1 MTTDEKHSEAEF
13 TTGQTPRAT
22 RPTLFA
28 RIGAAWAGQEQSGVQ
43 KGEPKS
49 VEKLAHEVRSSN
61 ELAEERTDLAIKRT
75 LMGAD
80 RTLMAWL
87 RTALSMISFGFTIYK
102 VLQGLQ
108 GGEANIVAQ
117 QYNPRN
123 VGLFL
128 VGLGTLSI
136 VMGTIEYWFS
146 VKELRQLVPI
156 RIWRRPSFV
165 MAMIICVAGLSV
177 FISIV
182 THLL

>member
-1 MTTDEKHSEAEF
+1 MTTDEHRSEGDVAASQK
-13 TTGQTPRAT
+13 TRAT
-22 RPTLFA
+22 EHTLLA
-28 RIGAAWAGQEQSGVQ
+28 RIGAAFAGEEQSGVLV
-43 KGEPKS
+43 GESKS
-49 VEKLAHEVRSSN
+49 VKKAHEVRSSN

-102 VLQGLQ
+102 VLQGFQ
-108 GGEANIVAQ
+108 GGEANILAQ
-117 QYNPRN
+117 QYDPRN

-128 VGLGTLSI
+128 VGLGTLSM
-136 VMGTIEYWFS
+136 VMGTIEYWHS
-146 VKELRQLVPI
+146 IKSLRQVVPI

-165 MAMIICVAGLSV
+165 MAMIISVAGLSV
-177 FISIV
+177 FVSIV